1 MKEECEY
8 LKKMYEVH
16 VKFAKFKH
24 SEYYRKIVDAKIRR
38 AKFLFEKYKKFGG
51 NGCGSKKG
59 V

>member
-1 MKEECEY
+1 MKEETEY

-24 SEYYRKIVDAKIRR
+24 SEYYRKIVYARIRR

-51 NGCGSKKG
+51 KKG
-59 V
+59 GSEKGV